1 MPRAKPAP
9 EPAPSAEALRVLV
22 VDDDRLHA
30 ETVAE
35 VLEKV
40 GYQCTVATSGK
51 GGAAAID
58 RDEFDVVL
66 TDLRMNDFDGLAIL
80 RKVKAD
86 QPEAEVVVITG
97 FGDVKTAVEAIKLG
111 AVHYLVKPVD
121 MAELRA
127 IVSRAAVCP
136 LRCRANRELRRQL
149 DEKFGFEGVVGNSQ
163 TMHDVLAR
171 LKAYAPTRAT

>member
-1 MPRAKPAP
+1 MPPRSKPIP
-9 EPAPSAEALRVLV
+9 PQVAESLRVLV
-22 VDDDRLHA
+22 IDDDKFHA

-40 GYQCTVATSGK
+40 GDQCTVATSGK
-51 GGAAAID
+51 AGAAALD
-58 RDEFDVVL
+58 KDEFDVVL
-66 TDLRMNDFDGLAIL
+66 TDLRMNDVDGLAIVK
-80 RKVKAD
+80 KVKAD

-127 IVSRAAVCP
+127 IVARAGERRQLA
-136 LRCRANRELRRQL
+136 RANRDLRRQ
-149 DEKFGFEGVVGNSQ
+149 
-163 TMHDVLAR
+163 
-171 LKAYAPTRAT
+171 